1 MTSSVISIYGKIK
14 SIKIL
19 PTPNFWTVMCFFCS
33 FWSQRVWWWKKFLIY
48 SLSKKKKPIYI
59 YIYTHTHTRAR
70 AHNVLSFRN
79 LVTFRWAN
87 YIYIYIYI
95 FIFIFRQSIPLNTNT
110 FPAIH
115 IFSHDI
121 IHKFCIFSLPFIY

>member
-59 YIYTHTHTRAR
+59 YIHTHTHARAR
-70 AHNVLSFRN
+70 TMCCHLEIWWH
-79 LVTFRWAN
+79 LDEQI
-87 YIYIYIYI
+87 IYIYIYI